1 MTEYPG
7 AALCTKFVCFGDSY
21 TRSFRAGIPTWADQI
36 DASGAA
42 KVLVNMAV
50 SGATAAGTN
59 AMKTLDGQVDRWIA
73 GYKAAGV
80 PDRTVIYMG
89 NNDVAF
95 GPASLSAALN
105 QYSAQ
110 VDRLIDRGVTLGSRR
125 LVLCLLHDW
134 SRNPASTRSFRALVR
149 SWNNRLV
156 SIAAARPN
164 VVTVNLFKVNYPKT
178 GSAGAR
184 GAAEGSKCGSSSWRE
199 FPACGVG
206 EKWWVRCR

>member
-1 MTEYPG
+1 MTVLTRRHTLTLVAG
-7 AALCTKFVCFGDSY
+7 SAAAIALTSHAAVAAPKSFVCFGDSY

-110 VDRLIDRGVTLGSRR
+110 VDRLIDQRR
-125 LVLCLLHDW
+125 HVGLAPPRSLPAPRLEPQPGTRPGASARASGHGTTVSSASPRRARMW
-134 SRNPASTRSFRALVR
+134 SRSISSNDSKTCSPTRA
-149 SWNNRLV
+149 
-156 SIAAARPN
+156 
-164 VVTVNLFKVNYPKT
+164 TT
-178 GSAGAR
+178 G
-184 GAAEGSKCGSSSWRE
+184 
-199 FPACGVG
+199 
-206 EKWWVRCR
+206 

>member
-1 MTEYPG
+1 MLRGQLHAHLPRRHPD
-7 AALCTKFVCFGDSY
+7 L
-21 TRSFRAGIPTWADQI
+21 ADQI

-42 KVLVNMAV
+42 RILVNMAV

-59 AMKTLDGQVDRWIA
+59 GLKTLDGQVDRWIA

-80 PDRTVIYMG
+80 PERTVIYMG

-105 QYSAQ
+105 RYGAQ
-110 VDRLIDRGVTLGSRR
+110 VDRLIANGVTLGSRR

-134 SRNPASTRSFRALVR
+134 SRNPDSTRSFRSRAR
-149 SWNNRLV
+149 SWINGLV

-164 VVTVNLFKVNYPKT
+164 VVTVNLFKRFEDVFAHQGDYGLTNLTVASKPL
-178 GSAGAR
+178 SATTHLYFDGNHFGRKGHAII
-184 GAAEGSKCGSSSWRE
+184 AAEIRPKLL
-199 FPACGVG
+199 
-206 EKWWVRCR
+206 